1 MGQKQIAKTDVIFV
15 GLGGMGVLMAG
26 KLLSTAALNQY
37 KYVSW
42 LPSYGVEKRGGLCE
56 CTVVYSDK
64 EISSPI
70 IDQAKAVIAIDN
82 SQFNVFENRVKPGG
96 MYVVE
101 SSGLQEERKRTDYQL
116 LKVAG
121 REAAIDLGDIQ
132 LCSLVLLGAFAEAS
146 DTVQADSVEKELK
159 SRFSSNETVL
169 ERNLNAFKKG
179 VELGTAQ

>member
-1 MGQKQIAKTDVIFV
+1 MEQKQIAKTDVIFV

-26 KLLSTAALNQY
+26 KLLSMAALNKY

-56 CTVVYSDK
+56 CTVVYSDR

-70 IDQAKAVIAIDN
+70 IDQAQAVIAIDN
-82 SQFNVFENRVKPGG
+82 FQFNIFETRVKPGG

-101 SSGLQEERKRTDYQL
+101 SSDLKEEQKRTDYQL
-116 LKVAG
+116 LKVSG
-121 REAAIDLGDIQ
+121 REAAVDLGDVQ
-132 LCSLVLLGAFAEAS
+132 LCSLVLLGAFVEAS
-146 DTVQADSVEKELK
+146 GTVQAESVEEELK
-159 SRFSSNETVL
+159 SRFGSNKTVL

-179 VELGTAQ
+179 VEFGAVR